1 MADGTSSGQLKS
13 NWAIIFRLLRFSWR
27 YRWGCLKVL
36 GLQVAFTACTLL
48 VLALGGL
55 GIDVIRHAVVV
66 DSPEPLFPFGWKPP
80 ESWSALATASFVSI
94 VILLVALVRG
104 AFQFGVTVTSAKLIH
119 HDVIVDLRTQVYEQ
133 LQRLSFRFFDQQTT
147 SSVINRVTADVAS
160 LRLFVDGVLL
170 QLVMVLLSLAFY
182 LAYMLSIHVW
192 LTMAALVTTPLLWT
206 ASALFTSVVRPAY
219 DRNRELVDEMVSR
232 LTENIQGIQVVKG
245 FAREE
250 SEKQKFNHAS
260 RAVCDQMRW
269 IFWRVSIYAPTMTF
283 LTQIN
288 LCVLL
293 IYGGYLVMT
302 NQLPLGT
309 GLVVFAGLLQQ
320 FSAQVTNIA
329 GIANSIQQSLS
340 GARRVFEILDM
351 DVEISTPT
359 QPVAPNEIRGELA
372 FENVSFSYQSGE
384 PVLENISFQ
393 VTPGRCLAVL
403 GATGAGKSTL
413 LSMIPRFYD
422 PTGGSITVDGYDLR
436 QLELHQLRRNIGVV
450 FQESFLFS
458 NTVKANIS
466 FGHPDA
472 TDEQIRRAAITA
484 QAHEFIVELPDG
496 YDTVLGEFGVDL
508 SGGQR
513 QRLALARALLLEPP
527 ILLLDDPTAAID
539 PDTED
544 EILAAMESAMRG
556 RTTLI
561 VAHRLSTLRRADE
574 VIVLEHGRIVQH
586 GTHAELMGEDGH
598 YREAALVQ
606 AGAV

>member
-1 MADGTSSGQLKS
+1 MTNADSSVHDAS
-13 NWAIIFRLLRFSWR
+13 SWAIISRLLKLSWR

-36 GLQVAFTACTLL
+36 ALQVAFTGCTLV

-55 GIDVIRHAVVV
+55 GIDVIRHAVVPE
-66 DSPEPLFPFGWKPP
+66 SPEPLFPLGWQPP
-80 ESWSALATASFVSI
+80 EGWSALTTTSLVAG
-94 VILLVALVRG
+94 VILLIALARG
-104 AFQFGVTVTSAKLIH
+104 GFQFGVTITSAKLIH
-119 HDVIVDLRTQVYEQ
+119 YEVIVDLRAQVYEQ
-133 LQRLSFRFFDQQTT
+133 LQRLSFRFYDRQPT

-170 QLVMVLLSLAFY
+170 QLVMVLLSLTFY

-206 ASALFTSVVRPAY
+206 ASAMFTKVVRPAY
-219 DRNRELVDEMVSR
+219 DRNRELVDTMVSR
-232 LTENIQGIQVVKG
+232 LSENIQGIQVVKG

-250 SEKQKFNHAS
+250 SEKEKFNQAS

-288 LCVLL
+288 LGVLL
-293 IYGGYLVMT
+293 VYGGYLVMT
-302 NQLPLGT
+302 RELPLGT

-320 FSAQVTNIA
+320 FSAQITNIA
-329 GIANSIQQSLS
+329 GIANSVQQSLS

-351 DVEISTPT
+351 DVEIETPAHPI
-359 QPVAPNEIRGELA
+359 QPERIRGELA
-372 FENVSFSYQSGE
+372 FEHVCFAYHQDE
-384 PVLENISFQ
+384 PVLEDIHFQ
-393 VTPGRCLAVL
+393 VEPGECLAVL

-413 LSMIPRFYD
+413 LSLIPRFYD
-422 PTGGSITVDGYDLR
+422 PDAGRITIDGYDLR
-436 QLELHQLRRNIGVV
+436 DLDLHQLRRNIGIV

-458 NTVKANIS
+458 NTVRANIS

-472 TDEQIRRAAITA
+472 TEEQIVQAAITA
-484 QAHEFIVELPDG
+484 QAHDFICRLPDG

-527 ILLLDDPTAAID
+527 VLLLDDPTAAID

-544 EILAAMESAMRG
+544 EILAAMESAMQG
-556 RTTLI
+556 RTTII
-561 VAHRLSTLRRADE
+561 VAHRLSTLRRADQ
-574 VIVLEHGRIVQH
+574 VIVLEHGRIVQQ
-586 GTHAELMGEDGH
+586 GTHAELMGEAGH
-598 YREAALVQ
+598 YRDAALVQ